1 MMDDMDELKNDA
13 DTDELKDMA
22 IKDRPQMKAYS
33 DAIFEL
39 KRVRGDY
46 LNLKYGNKRIGD
58 LSLEEWND
66 MECEA
71 LINAL

>member
-1 MMDDMDELKNDA
+1 MSGIIMYVDDT

-22 IKDRPQMKAYS
+22 IKDKPQMKAYS

-46 LNLKYGNKRIGD
+46 LNVKYGNKRIGD

>member
-1 MMDDMDELKNDA
+1 MSGIIMYDT

-22 IKDRPQMKAYS
+22 IKDKPQMKAYS

-46 LNLKYGNKRIGD
+46 LNVKYGNKRIGD